1 MLRDQP
7 PEAVGLV
14 ADRRLLLTADK
25 SRMVEE
31 GDLAAAFL
39 LASPGTTIPAAEVK
53 RLGLSADKDNRV
65 VQLAAEPEPDTEVK
79 ELPKP
84 EDKQR
89 TKPADKS
96 VTKPATKR
104 RSKRRT

>member
-1 MLRDQP
+1 MVLQVMMLRDQP
-7 PEAVGLV
+7 PEGAGLV

-25 SRMVEE
+25 SRLVEE
-31 GDLAAAFL
+31 ADVDGAFL
-39 LASPGTTIPAAEVK
+39 LAAVGTLIPQAEVG

-65 VQLAAEPEPDTEVK
+65 VQHVEVK

-89 TKPADKS
+89 EKPADKA
-96 VTKPATKR
+96 VKKPATKW
-104 RSKRRT
+104 RSKRRS